1 MPLTASVEQFL
12 ARRAGAGAV
21 RIDQLPLHQARD
33 YFARFAPLAD
43 VAARPVHTVEDV
55 TFDARDG
62 TALAARV
69 YYPRTPDWT
78 NPLPALLY
86 FHSGGYVVGTLETAD
101 AVCRMLAAAS
111 GCAVVSVDYRLAPE
125 HRFPCAVYD
134 AFDALHW
141 LHRDAGAFALDAG
154 RLAVGGESSGA
165 TLAAVTAVHARDA
178 GIALALQLLIYP
190 ALSALTDSVTHRLYG
205 EGYFLTLDV
214 IRWIHRT
221 YLRDVNDRHDWRFA
235 PLDGSRHAP
244 ASLASLA
251 PAWIVSAQY
260 DPLRHEHAA
269 YTARLREAGN
279 RAEARFYRG
288 MIHGFFSMG
297 RVIPEASIAHRDT
310 VLALRAALG
319 LMDGASDTARD
330 F

>member
-101 AVCRMLAAAS
+101 AVCRFPSTTGLRLSTGFRARCTTPS
-111 GCAVVSVDYRLAPE
+111 THCTGCIATPARS
-125 HRFPCAVYD
+125 
-134 AFDALHW
+134 HW
-141 LHRDAGAFALDAG
+141 TPG
-154 RLAVGGESSGA
+154 
-165 TLAAVTAVHARDA
+165 
-178 GIALALQLLIYP
+178 
-190 ALSALTDSVTHRLYG
+190 
-205 EGYFLTLDV
+205 
-214 IRWIHRT
+214 
-221 YLRDVNDRHDWRFA
+221 
-235 PLDGSRHAP
+235 GSR
-244 ASLASLA
+244 
-251 PAWIVSAQY
+251 SA
-260 DPLRHEHAA
+260 AK
-269 YTARLREAGN
+269 ARVR
-279 RAEARFYRG
+279 R
-288 MIHGFFSMG
+288 
-297 RVIPEASIAHRDT
+297 
-310 VLALRAALG
+310 
-319 LMDGASDTARD
+319 
-330 F
+330 